1 MPKRKI
7 TTETT
12 TVANKKNK
20 ITKDKEET
28 RSTTNTV
35 TTTPVKT
42 GGTKDKKKSYPKLI
56 DENTN
61 TEKVSFIMFIS
72 FISSTFFFVFTL
84 FLFAKQKFNWIVA
97 IQITNKQKDNKIN
110 V

>member
-20 ITKDKEET
+20 ITKEEK
-28 RSTTNTV
+28 RSKTNT
-35 TTTPVKT
+35 VKT

-61 TEKVSFIMFIS
+61 TEKVSFMFIS
-72 FISSTFFFVFTL
+72 FISSTL
-84 FLFAKQKFNWIVA
+84 FSFLHYFYLHSKNSIGL
-97 IQITNKQKDNKIN
+97 
-110 V
+110 

>member
-7 TTETT
+7 TTEIT

-20 ITKDKEET
+20 ITKEEK
-28 RSTTNTV
+28 RSKTNTV

-61 TEKVSFIMFIS
+61 TEKV
-72 FISSTFFFVFTL
+72 
-84 FLFAKQKFNWIVA
+84 
-97 IQITNKQKDNKIN
+97 
-110 V
+110 

>member
-20 ITKDKEET
+20 ITKEEK
-28 RSTTNTV
+28 RSKTN
-35 TTTPVKT
+35 
-42 GGTKDKKKSYPKLI
+42 TKDKKKSYPKLI

-61 TEKVSFIMFIS
+61 TEKV
-72 FISSTFFFVFTL
+72 
-84 FLFAKQKFNWIVA
+84 
-97 IQITNKQKDNKIN
+97 
-110 V
+110 